1 MTQAFRQGEIYRVNF
16 SPSVGHEY
24 KKERPAVIIQ
34 SDEQLRK
41 SSLMTVMPFT
51 SKLANRHGDDILVR
65 KDKTN
70 NLYADSLIKVH
81 SIVSYDKS
89 RFIGKIGRVSNETV
103 AQIKA
108 YVKKHFGV

>member
-1 MTQAFRQGEIYRVNF
+1 MTQAFRQGDIYWVNF

-34 SDEQLRK
+34 SDEQLKK
-41 SSLMTVMPFT
+41 SSLITVMPFT
-51 SKLANRHGDDILVR
+51 SKLANRHAEDILVR
-65 KDKTN
+65 KDKVN

-89 RFIGKIGRVSNETV
+89 RFIGKIGKVSNETMG
-103 AQIKA
+103 QIKT
-108 YVKKHFGV
+108 YVRKHFGV